1 VRPDL
6 VDPFA
11 VDGNSMETVFV
22 GIDVSAIDDGEA
34 FAEAMKN
41 ENELNLKAQ

>member
-11 VDGNSMETVFV
+11 VDGSSVEAVLV

-34 FAEAMKN
+34 CGSDE
-41 ENELNLKAQ
+41 ERRRI

>member
-11 VDGNSMETVFV
+11 VDGNSMEAVLV
-22 GIDVSAIDDGEA
+22 GIGVSAIVDDGEA
-34 FAEAMKN
+34 CGSDE
-41 ENELNLKAQ
+41 ER

>member
-11 VDGNSMETVFV
+11 VDGSSMETVFV
-22 GIDVSAIDDGEA
+22 GTGVSAIDDDGEA
-34 FAEAMKN
+34 FAEAVKN
-41 ENELNLKAQ
+41 EKN